1 MGRHTWPPVDPPTSD
16 FDLADAYM
24 TLKSL
29 RQRASTSKCLECPR
43 LPEMRTLARRRRTLR
58 KQIKLL
64 RQRLSNES
72 LSLFP
77 DFQQR
82 LDVLETLGYVN
93 ADGAVALKGRVAA
106 QINTADEL
114 LLTEMIF
121 ESTFGEMEP
130 EEIVALL
137 SALVFQVPLLRS
149 CACCLR
155 AGWLTH
161 SGGMCMGA
169 CQAKTTDEPTLTKR
183 LEGART
189 AATEIAISLGAVQ
202 MTCGLDIIPSEYA
215 RSVLKFGL
223 MEVVYEWARGVPFRD
238 ICTLTS
244 VQEGIIVRTITR
256 LDETCREVSCLG
268 SRHRFT
274 VITLTALSGAGP
286 QRCTCGGRQ
295 HPVPQDGSGIG
306 SYQTGHRVR
315 QQPVRGVISFFA
327 PSAKKVARKS
337 SNHHSVTSKP
347 SGPNRRHCRMALRPT
362 SLPRAQLQ
370 S

>member
-1 MGRHTWPPVDPPTSD
+1 MCTRLRCCQRSTQPLLTPVFPPLSRYVVLQDQEARGRHTWPPVEPPTSD

-137 SALVFQVPLLRS
+137 SALVFQVR
-149 CACCLR
+149 CCVPAL
-155 AGWLTH
+155 
-161 SGGMCMGA
+161 
-169 CQAKTTDEPTLTKR
+169 
-183 LEGART
+183 
-189 AATEIAISLGAVQ
+189 AASAQG
-202 MTCGLDIIPSEYA
+202 
-215 RSVLKFGL
+215 
-223 MEVVYEWARGVPFRD
+223 
-238 ICTLTS
+238 
-244 VQEGIIVRTITR
+244 
-256 LDETCREVSCLG
+256 G
-268 SRHRFT
+268 SRT
-274 VITLTALSGAGP
+274 VAA
-286 QRCTCGGRQ
+286 CVC
-295 HPVPQDGSGIG
+295 V
-306 SYQTGHRVR
+306 RVR
-315 QQPVRGVISFFA
+315 PRPRTSRRSRNDWRAHARLPQKSPSRLVR
-327 PSAKKVARKS
+327 
-337 SNHHSVTSKP
+337 
-347 SGPNRRHCRMALRPT
+347 CR
-362 SLPRAQLQ
+362 
-370 S
+370 